1 MQGITMLP
9 VYLIDFLGATTM
21 IVMSLVAFY
30 YAYSLK
36 TLEPKNV
43 LWTYLFWL
51 CMAMV
56 ALSVSRGIGHVLKY
70 VFILAGIHD
79 VWPFLAPFSGG
90 LNTVAFISV
99 AVLTFYYP
107 NVRDVIE
114 LVQEEAQRLAEANRR
129 LKEAHREL
137 RILNQTLEQKV
148 QERTKELQISES
160 KFRGL
165 FQGSKDLIFFC
176 DPDGFITD
184 INQSGAELLGYKD
197 KNEVIGMQLR
207 SFFSRTEDWET
218 YYKAVCGIL
227 GHIKDF
233 EVKFKKADGSTL
245 YLMITANGLRNA
257 QGNCQG
263 SEAIAKD
270 LTQYKR
276 VLNQLIQSEKMVTV
290 GHLAAGVAHEINTPL
305 GIILGY
311 TQLLEED
318 LCDIEDVCETLK
330 IIEKQTKICK
340 KIVAELLKFSR
351 STYEGERTEVDLN
364 KCVEEVLGIIE
375 HSLNMD
381 VIYVMK
387 NLEKDLPLISGMHDK
402 ICQVIMNLINN
413 AHHALGKE
421 GIIGIWTRYNADKKE
436 VELIIADTGPGVPK
450 ELQGKIFDPFFTTK
464 EVGKGT
470 GLGLTL
476 SYAIVSDHGG
486 EMEMHSPPDDP
497 ILLKAGME
505 TSFHVFLPVIKD
517 DDNEQVS

>member
-1 MQGITMLP
+1 MHGLPMLP
-9 VYLIDFLGATTM
+9 VYLVDFFGATAM
-21 IVMSLVAFY
+21 IILSLVAFY

-36 TLEPKNV
+36 NLEPKNV

-56 ALSVSRGIGHVLKY
+56 ALSASRAIGHVLKY
-70 VFILAGIHD
+70 LFVIAGIPEI
-79 VWPFLAPFSGG
+79 WPFLAPFSGG
-90 LNTVAFISV
+90 LNTVAFVSV

-107 NVRDVIE
+107 NVRDVLE
-114 LVQEEAQRLAEANRR
+114 LVQQEAQRLSEANRR
-129 LKEAHREL
+129 LKDAHNEL

-148 QERTKELQISES
+148 EERTKELQLSES

-165 FQGSKDLIFFC
+165 FEGSKDLIFFC

-184 INQSGAELLGYKD
+184 INQSGAELLGFKD
-197 KNEVIGMQLR
+197 KIEVIGKQLKD
-207 SFFSRTEDWET
+207 FFVRTEDWET
-218 YYKAVCGIL
+218 YYRAVCGVR

-233 EVKFKKADGSTL
+233 EVNFKKTDGSTL
-245 YLMITANGLRNA
+245 YLMITANGLSDLE
-257 QGNCQG
+257 GNCQG

-276 VLNQLIQSEKMVTV
+276 VMNQLIQSEKMVTV

-318 LCDIEDVCETLK
+318 LHGQEEIYETLQ

-340 KIVAELLKFSR
+340 KIVADLLKFSR
-351 STYEGERTEVDLN
+351 TTLEGERSEVDLN
-364 KCVEEVLGIIE
+364 KCVEEVLSVIE

-387 NLEKDLPLISGMHDK
+387 NMDVKLPKILGVHDK

-421 GIIGIWTRYNADKKE
+421 GIIGIWTKYHPNSCE
-436 VELIIADTGPGVPK
+436 VELIIGDTGPGIPK

-476 SYAIVSDHGG
+476 SYAIISDHGG
-486 EMEMHSPPDDP
+486 KMEVHSPPDHP
-497 ILLKAGME
+497 ELIKAGME
-505 TSFHVFLPVIKD
+505 TVFHIFLPAI
-517 DDNEQVS
+517 S

>member
-1 MQGITMLP
+1 MHGLPMLP
-9 VYLIDFLGATTM
+9 VYLVDFFGAMAM
-21 IVMSLVAFY
+21 IILSLVAFY

-36 TLEPKNV
+36 NLEPKNV

-56 ALSVSRGIGHVLKY
+56 ALSASRAIGHVLKY
-70 VFILAGIHD
+70 VFVLAGMPEI
-79 VWPFLAPFSGG
+79 WPFLAPFSGG
-90 LNTVAFISV
+90 LNTVAFVSV

-107 NVRDVIE
+107 NVRDVLE
-114 LVQEEAQRLAEANRR
+114 LVQEEAKRLADANRR
-129 LKEAHREL
+129 LRDAHNEL

-148 QERTKELQISES
+148 EERTRELQLSES

-165 FQGSKDLIFFC
+165 FEGSKDLIFFC
-176 DPDGFITD
+176 DTDGFITD
-184 INQSGAELLGYKD
+184 INQSGAELLGFKD
-197 KNEVIGMQLR
+197 KSEVIGLQLKN
-207 SFFSRTEDWET
+207 FFSRTEDWET
-218 YYKAVCGIL
+218 YYQSVCGVH

-233 EVKFKKADGSTL
+233 EVNFKKTDGSTL
-245 YLMITANGLRNA
+245 YLMITANGLSGPN
-257 QGNCQG
+257 GSCLG

-270 LTQYKR
+270 LTQFKR
-276 VLNQLIQSEKMVTV
+276 VMNQLIQSEKMVTV

-318 LCDIEDVCETLK
+318 LRNQPEVFETLK

-340 KIVAELLKFSR
+340 KIVADLLRFSR
-351 STYEGERTEVDLN
+351 NALEGERAAVNLN
-364 KCVEEVLGIIE
+364 KCVEEVLALIE

-387 NLEKDLPLISGMHDK
+387 NLDQNLPDISGIHDK

-421 GIIGIWTRYNADKKE
+421 GIIGIWTRYHSDNNE
-436 VELIIADTGPGVPK
+436 VELIIGDTGPGIPK
-450 ELQGKIFDPFFTTK
+450 ELQNKIFDPFFTTK

-476 SYAIVSDHGG
+476 SYAIISEHGG
-486 EMEMHSPPDDP
+486 RMEVHSPPDDP
-497 ILLKAGME
+497 ELIKAGME
-505 TSFHVFLPVIKD
+505 TAFHIFLPAMPNPKQF
-517 DDNEQVS
+517 NA